1 MKIIILAYTIINGHM
16 HKHIHNTHI
25 LYTYAH
31 AYMYTYVQVYT
42 IWLSRPII
50 INLGFLAEHVFRKT
64 HPSTFPPKNSDL
76 PFLPKEQWC
85 SERWGTPFPHFVHTK
100 PNSCKI
106 ALFAVCN
113 NQNGIRKFPPDFSP
127 GKKLYIS

>member
-1 MKIIILAYTIINGHM
+1 MDTCINTYIIHTYYIHTRM
-16 HKHIHNTHI
+16 HTCIH
-25 LYTYAH
+25 TYR
-31 AYMYTYVQVYT
+31 Y
-42 IWLSRPII
+42 IPWLSRPII

-64 HPSTFPPKNSDL
+64 HPNTFPPKNSDL

-113 NQNGIRKFPPDFSP
+113 NQNGIRTFPPDFSP